1 LHPLLG
7 IELHPTQALINKAY
21 RHLELKS
28 HIFREKSIKGIRD
41 TDTSDNIYI
50 YIYILS
56 DMVGTAD
63 GVVSETHFH
72 LHFISVKALTARK
85 KTKGVF
91 FRLLMSRYIVAQQLN
106 ICSRVPYKLS

>member
-1 LHPLLG
+1 MHPLLG

-41 TDTSDNIYI
+41 TDTSDN
-50 YIYILS
+50 ILS

>member
-1 LHPLLG
+1 MHPLLG

-41 TDTSDNIYI
+41 TDTSDNI

>member
-1 LHPLLG
+1 MHPLLA
-7 IELHPTQALINKAY
+7 IELHPAQALINKAY
-21 RHLELKS
+21 RHLELKR
-28 HIFREKSIKGIRD
+28 HIFEKKVSKGIRD
-41 TDTSDNIYI
+41 TDTSDN
-50 YIYILS
+50 IYILS

-63 GVVSETHFH
+63 GVVFETHFH

-91 FRLLMSRYIVAQQLN
+91 SRLLMSRYIVAQQLN